1 MSLEIVK
8 VSTPADLN
16 RFVSLPWKVY
26 AHSPLWVPNLKS
38 DDRTLLTPGKHPF
51 WETAH
56 RELFLALRDGEAVGR
71 IAAIVDEKYNEFA
84 SEKCGAFGFFEC
96 LPDPEAPAA
105 LLRAAYGWLKEQGM
119 RFMRGPLNPSTNYT
133 CGLLVDGFD
142 EPPAIMMPWN
152 PPEYASWFAAF
163 NMRKE
168 KDLFAYRIDKKTVK
182 VSGSIQEEL
191 DRLKGQKNFTY
202 RASSKATLAGDAK
215 IMLQIYR
222 ESWSKNFGFVPLSPK
237 ESDTLVKELVT
248 YLDPQYFVLFF
259 HGDEPAGGMVAFP
272 DYTPLLKRLNG
283 GIGLL
288 APWHFLRTRKL
299 SRRGYRIILFGIR
312 EEYRLLGLPLL
323 VLDYMLEKA
332 KSSPDFEWV
341 EDSWVLED
349 NAAVDDLIEDFSG
362 RITKR
367 YRIYRKEIL

>member
-237 ESDTLVKELVT
+237 ESDALVKELVT

-259 HGDEPAGGMVAFP
+259 HGDDGRLSRLHPAPEAPQRRHRASGPVAFSQDQEAFP
-272 DYTPLLKRLNG
+272 P
-283 GIGLL
+283 GI
-288 APWHFLRTRKL
+288 PHHPFRHQ
-299 SRRGYRIILFGIR
+299 
-312 EEYRLLGLPLL
+312 
-323 VLDYMLEKA
+323 
-332 KSSPDFEWV
+332 
-341 EDSWVLED
+341 
-349 NAAVDDLIEDFSG
+349 G
-362 RITKR
+362 RIQTARPAPSRPRLYAGKSQ
-367 YRIYRKEIL
+367 ELP